1 MPTHESMRLPHPV
14 DEAQVLIA
22 IYNDDLAEAH
32 REARSNYRRSEADAE
47 AAFWFGV
54 LQALTPNPRPQA

>member
-1 MPTHESMRLPHPV
+1 MPPLQPTRLPHPV
-14 DEAQVLIA
+14 DEAQVLVTICD
-22 IYNDDLAEAH
+22 DDLAQA
-32 REARSNYRRSEADAE
+32 RSEARSNDRRAQAENE

>member
-1 MPTHESMRLPHPV
+1 M
-14 DEAQVLIA
+14 
-22 IYNDDLAEAH
+22 NDLAEAR

>member
-22 IYNDDLAEAH
+22 IYNDDLAEAR

-54 LQALTPNPRPQA
+54 LQALTPNPKPQA